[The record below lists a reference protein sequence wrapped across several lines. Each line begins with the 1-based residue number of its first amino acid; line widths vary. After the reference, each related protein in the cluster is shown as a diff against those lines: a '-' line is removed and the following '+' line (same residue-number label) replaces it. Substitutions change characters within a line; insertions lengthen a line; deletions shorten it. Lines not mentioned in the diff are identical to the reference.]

1 MFCFLELLQFFLG
14 VCFHTL
20 SQQDKDTLHACRKM
34 RNECKI
40 LVRKPKRRIHLPQD
54 RVQWWI
60 VVNMVMNIRFHKIW
74 EIS

>member
-1 MFCFLELLQFFLG
+1 VG
-14 VCFHTL
+14 
-20 SQQDKDTLHACRKM
+20 HAARIVKM

-40 LVRKPKRRIHLPQD
+40 LVEEPKRRIHLPQD